1 MLTLRILVA
10 ANVLLGANGQ
20 VKLADFG
27 VSGQLSA
34 TMTKKNTFVGTP
46 FWMAPEV
53 IKQSGYDHKAD
64 IWSLGITALE
74 LALGEPPYS
83 DIHPM
88 KVLFLIPK
96 NPPPSL
102 QGDFSRAFKDFVD
115 LCLRRLPNERPTAK
129 ELLKHPFVRRAKKT
143 TYLTEL
149 IERYERWQASQPEDN
164 SDNEDERQGQYDQE
178 SPPMNE
184 DLWDFGTVR
193 PVGVRGAGLKTMNA
207 SAANA
212 RASQSPDVN
221 NSRSPPKNGGHL
233 ENVVNMNP
241 VGRIQPHGVSPHRK
255 PYLTPDPSSPSVAS
269 RVPLPPSPIK
279 TPSYHVNAAR
289 TPPRV
294 NQVIGGSQNDSPE
307 SLDYDRNFQELLARD
322 LKFMN
327 LGGPE
332 AERHENGRFSSPLA
346 APPNQPPRKLLTP
359 IKLQEI
365 PPFQRATKDLPLPS
379 RTVPSQPLPPPSTQ
393 PLKPLPPLHQ
403 QPLPSFSPQDFL
415 PMGQT
420 LPPIPP
426 PQQRDMMLPPI
437 PPHQQRDMVLPSTP
451 PHQQRDIVLPSVP
464 PHQQRDTNLPP
475 THSIAPSRSSTDL
488 VNFPILDTHSEL
500 TALKSVI
507 IPALEAALQRR
518 SYSLNNA
525 LKSFSNSSEGKVFSH
540 GDEEL
545 ARKRQF
551 AHEKLKRLVL
561 KAAGVFAEIEKWDCE
576 APVGMGGEVNSF
588 LEGFLEEVLVRV
600 EPEDEEV
607 VSGGR

>member
-1 MLTLRILVA
+1 M
-10 ANVLLGANGQ
+10 
-20 VKLADFG
+20 KLADFG

-149 IERYERWQASQPEDN
+149 IERYERWQAGQPNEN
-164 SDNEDERQGQYDQE
+164 SDGEDEGDEYEAQE
-178 SPPMNE
+178 AASFNE

-193 PVGVRGAGLKTMNA
+193 PVGGRGIGLKPMKS
-207 SAANA
+207 SAANV
-212 RASQSPDVN
+212 RSSQSPDTSK
-221 NSRSPPKNGGHL
+221 SRSPSKNVGQL
-233 ENVVNMNP
+233 EHVIKMSLKDQ
-241 VGRIQPHGVSPHRK
+241 IQPQESSPQRNQ
-255 PYLTPDPSSPSVAS
+255 YVTPNPSSPSVAS

-279 TPSYHVNAAR
+279 APLHHAERTQTPV
-289 TPPRV
+289 RV
-294 NQVIGGSQNDSPE
+294 NHVVGDSRNDSPN
-307 SLDYDRNFQELLARD
+307 SLDYDRNFQESLARE
-322 LKFMN
+322 LKFLN
-327 LGGPE
+327 LGTPE
-332 AERHENGRFSSPLA
+332 PERQQNGTYSPPLN
-346 APPNQPPRKLLTP
+346 PPNQAPRRLLTP

-365 PPFQRATKDLPLPS
+365 PPYQRSSKDLPLPS
-379 RTVPSQPLPPPSTQ
+379 RTVPSQPLPPPKIQ
-393 PLKPLPPLHQ
+393 PMKPLPPLQQ

-415 PMGQT
+415 PSRQP

-426 PQQRDMMLPPI
+426 PQQRDLLLPPARI
-437 PPHQQRDMVLPSTP
+437 
-451 PHQQRDIVLPSVP
+451 
-464 PHQQRDTNLPP
+464 
-475 THSIAPSRSSTDL
+475 IASSRSSTDL
-488 VNFPILDTHSEL
+488 ANFPTLDTDSQL
-500 TALKSVI
+500 SALKSVI
-507 IPALEAALQRR
+507 VPALEAALQRR

-525 LKSFSNSSEGKVFSH
+525 LKSSSNSSNGRTVNH
-540 GDEEL
+540 AADDDL

-551 AHEKLKRLVL
+551 AHDKLKRLVF

-576 APVGMGGEVNSF
+576 APVGMGGDVNAF

-607 VSGGR
+607 VPS

>member
-1 MLTLRILVA
+1 
-10 ANVLLGANGQ
+10 
-20 VKLADFG
+20 
-27 VSGQLSA
+27 
-34 TMTKKNTFVGTP
+34 MTKKNTFVGTP

-96 NPPPSL
+96 NPPPTL
-102 QGDFSRAFKDFVD
+102 QGDFSRAFKDFVE

-149 IERYERWQASQPEDN
+149 IERYERWQASHPEDH
-164 SDNEDERQGQYDQE
+164 SDNEDERMGQYDPD

-193 PVGVRGAGLKTMNA
+193 PVGGRGAGLKAMNA

-212 RASQSPDVN
+212 RASQSPDI
-221 NSRSPPKNGGHL
+221 NSSRGSLKNFRHPENGVHINPAVDRAQPQGLSPQRRP
-233 ENVVNMNP
+233 NP
-241 VGRIQPHGVSPHRK
+241 
-255 PYLTPDPSSPSVAS
+255 TPDPSSPSVAA
-269 RVPLPPSPIK
+269 RVPLPPSPVK
-279 TPSYHVNAAR
+279 TPAHHFKAAR
-289 TPPRV
+289 TPPPPPSRV
-294 NQVIGGSQNDSPE
+294 NQVMRAARNDSPE
-307 SLDYDRNFQELLARD
+307 SQDYDRSLQESLARD
-322 LKFMN
+322 LQFLN
-327 LGGPE
+327 LGSPDN
-332 AERHENGRFSSPLA
+332 ERRENGRFSSP
-346 APPNQPPRKLLTP
+346 PTSTPNQAPRKLLTP

-365 PPFQRATKDLPLPS
+365 PPFRPSKTDLPLPP
-379 RTVPSQPLPPPSTQ
+379 RTVPSQPLPSPSTQ
-393 PLKPLPPLHQ
+393 VLKSPTPLHQ
-403 QPLPSFSPQDFL
+403 QPLPSFSPQNFL
-415 PMGQT
+415 PMGQQT
-420 LPPIPP
+420 LPLIPSSQQHDMALPPIP
-426 PQQRDMMLPPI
+426 L
-437 PPHQQRDMVLPSTP
+437 HQQRDMISPSNLPYQQRDMVSSPSTP
-451 PHQQRDIVLPSVP
+451 PHQQRDTVLPP
-464 PHQQRDTNLPP
+464 PPPPP
-475 THSIAPSRSSTDL
+475 TNSIPPSRSSTDL
-488 VNFPILDTHSEL
+488 VSFPILDPHSEL

-525 LKSFSNSSEGKVFSH
+525 LKSFSNSNSTSSSSSNEGKINANLNNH
-540 GDEEL
+540 EAEEL

-607 VSGGR
+607 GVGVGVVTSSSGR

>member
-1 MLTLRILVA
+1 
-10 ANVLLGANGQ
+10 
-20 VKLADFG
+20 
-27 VSGQLSA
+27 
-34 TMTKKNTFVGTP
+34 MTKKNTFVGTP

-96 NPPPSL
+96 NPPPTL

-178 SPPMNE
+178 SPPINE

-193 PVGVRGAGLKTMNA
+193 PLGGRGAGLKTMNA

-212 RASQSPDVN
+212 RASQSPDIN
-221 NSRSPPKNGGHL
+221 NSRSSPKNVGHL
-233 ENVVNMNP
+233 ENAVHVNP
-241 VGRIQPHGVSPHRK
+241 VDRAQPQGLSPQRK
-255 PYLTPDPSSPSVAS
+255 TYLTPDPSSPSVAS
-269 RVPLPPSPIK
+269 RVPLPPSPVK
-279 TPSYHVNAAR
+279 TPSHHVKPAR
-289 TPPRV
+289 TPPPPPPPPRRA
-294 NQVIGGSQNDSPE
+294 NQVVRVSRNDSPE
-307 SLDYDRNFQELLARD
+307 SLNYDRTLQESLARD
-322 LKFMN
+322 LKFLN

-332 AERHENGRFSSPLA
+332 NERRENGRFSSPPIDA
-346 APPNQPPRKLLTP
+346 PNQPPRKLLTP

-365 PPFQRATKDLPLPS
+365 PPFRPTPKDLPLPS
-379 RTVPSQPLPPPSTQ
+379 RTVPSQPLPSPSTQ
-393 PLKPLPPLHQ
+393 PMKPLPPLHQ

-415 PMGQT
+415 PVSQS
-420 LPPIPP
+420 LPPAPP
-426 PQQRDMMLPPI
+426 PQQRDMVLPPIPPHQQRDMVSPSI
-437 PPHQQRDMVLPSTP
+437 PPHQQRDMVLPST
-451 PHQQRDIVLPSVP
+451 
-464 PHQQRDTNLPP
+464 
-475 THSIAPSRSSTDL
+475 HSITPSRSSTDL
-488 VNFPILDTHSEL
+488 VSFPVLDPHSEL

-525 LKSFSNSSEGKVFSH
+525 LKSLSNSSDGKVVSH
-540 GDEEL
+540 GDDEL

-607 VSGGR
+607 VSNGR

>member
-1 MLTLRILVA
+1 
-10 ANVLLGANGQ
+10 
-20 VKLADFG
+20 
-27 VSGQLSA
+27 
-34 TMTKKNTFVGTP
+34 MTKKNTFVGTP

-96 NPPPSL
+96 NPPPTL

-149 IERYERWQASQPEDN
+149 IERYERWQATHPEDH
-164 SDNEDERQGQYDQE
+164 SDNEDERQGQYDPE
-178 SPPMNE
+178 SPPINE

-193 PVGVRGAGLKTMNA
+193 PVVGRGAGLKAMNA

-212 RASQSPDVN
+212 RASQSPDMN
-221 NSRSPPKNGGHL
+221 NSHSSPKHVGHPENGVH
-233 ENVVNMNP
+233 MNL
-241 VGRIQPHGVSPHRK
+241 VDRAQPQGLSPQRR
-255 PYLTPDPSSPSVAS
+255 PNLTPDPSSPSVAS

-279 TPSYHVNAAR
+279 PPSHRLRAAR
-289 TPPRV
+289 TPPPPPPRV
-294 NQVIGGSQNDSPE
+294 NRVMSASRNDSPE
-307 SLDYDRNFQELLARD
+307 SLDYDRTLQESLARD
-322 LKFMN
+322 LQFLN
-327 LGGPE
+327 LGSPDN
-332 AERHENGRFSSPLA
+332 ERRENGRFSSPPIGA
-346 APPNQPPRKLLTP
+346 AHLPSRKLLTP
-359 IKLQEI
+359 IKLQDI
-365 PPFQRATKDLPLPS
+365 PPFRPTKTDLPLPS
-379 RTVPSQPLPPPSTQ
+379 RTVPSQPLPSPSTQ
-393 PLKPLPPLHQ
+393 PLKAFTPLHQ

-415 PMGQT
+415 PMGQALPLIPSPQQYDMV
-420 LPPIPP
+420 LPPIPLHQQRDMISPSILP
-426 PQQRDMMLPPI
+426 PQQRDMGSSPPI
-437 PPHQQRDMVLPSTP
+437 PPHQQRDMVLPP
-451 PHQQRDIVLPSVP
+451 
-464 PHQQRDTNLPP
+464 PP
-475 THSIAPSRSSTDL
+475 TSSIPPSRSSTDL
-488 VNFPILDTHSEL
+488 VSFPILDPHSEL

-525 LKSFSNSSEGKVFSH
+525 LKSFSSSSSTEGKTNMICH
-540 GDEEL
+540 EAEEL

-600 EPEDEEV
+600 EPEDEEAV
-607 VSGGR
+607 LNGR